1 MNSKQIFALA
11 LGLPSP
17 WEIRDIRIESTL
29 ERIKEFHIDIRFK
42 RGSKFKLPDGSE
54 GSVYDTIE
62 RTWQHLNLFE
72 HKSYL
77 HCSVPRIK
85 AKTGKVKQVEVPWAR
100 KGSGFTLLFESFAM
114 ALIEREMPVNKVAEL
129 LRVYPKRIWTIF
141 NYWISIALT
150 EDAQQ
155 GVTNIGID
163 ETSSKKGHK
172 YVTIAADMDERRVLF
187 ATEGKDKETIT
198 KLKEH
203 LASKGVSSEEI
214 ENISIDMS
222 PSFISGILEEFP
234 KTSIVFD
241 RFHIIKLLNEAMN
254 EVRKKER
261 REHEILKNHK
271 YTFLKKNKNLSQR
284 EKQQREELIELLPVI
299 GEAYRLKELF
309 NDLWGFRDKDEAAPF
324 LSFWC
329 DNVEESGITPFKEFV
344 KMIKS
349 HWSGIINYFD
359 AKISNG
365 VLEGINN
372 KIQLAKRRARG
383 YRNTTNFI
391 NMILFIAGKLKFNY
405 PHYST

>member
-1 MNSKQIFALA
+1 MNSKQIFAVA
-11 LGLPSP
+11 LGLQSP
-17 WEIRDIRIESTL
+17 WEVKDIRIEETADN
-29 ERIKEFHIDIRFK
+29 IKEFHIDIKYK

-54 GSVYDTIE
+54 GSAYDTIK
-62 RTWQHLNLFE
+62 RTWRHLNLFE
-72 HKSYL
+72 HITYL
-77 HCSVPRIK
+77 HCSVPRVK
-85 AKTGKVKQVEVPWAR
+85 DKSGKVKQVEVPWAR
-100 KGSGFTLLFESFAM
+100 KDSGFTLLFESFAM

-141 NYWISIALT
+141 NYWISIAYS
-150 EDAQQ
+150 EDDQQ

-163 ETSSKKGHK
+163 ETSSKKGHN
-172 YVTIAADMDERRVLF
+172 YVTIASDIDKRRVLF
-187 ATEGKDKETIT
+187 ATEGKNKETI
-198 KLKEH
+198 KELREH
-203 LASKGVSSEEI
+203 LVSKGVLPEEI

-222 PSFISGILEEFP
+222 PAFISGIMEEFP
-234 KTSIVFD
+234 KSSIVFD
-241 RFHIIKLLNEAMN
+241 KFHIVKLLNEAMD

-271 YTFLKKNKNLSQR
+271 YTFLKKNGNLSPR

-299 GEAYRLKELF
+299 GKAYRLKELF
-309 NDLWGFRDKDEAAPF
+309 NDLWEFEDKDEAAPF

-329 DNVEESGITPFKEFV
+329 DNVEESGIKPFKEFAR
-344 KMIKS
+344 MIKL

-365 VLEGINN
+365 ILEGIN
-372 KIQLAKRRARG
+372 KKVQFAKRRARG
-383 YRNTTNFI
+383 YKNTTNFI

>member
-11 LGLPSP
+11 LGLHNP
-17 WEIRDIRIESTL
+17 WEISDIRIEETSGN
-29 ERIKEFHIDIRFK
+29 IKEFHIDIKYK
-42 RGSKFKLPDGSE
+42 RGSKFKLPDGTE
-54 GSVYDTIE
+54 GSIYDTIE

-85 AKTGKVKQVEVPWAR
+85 DKSGKVKQVEVPWAR
-100 KGSGFTLLFESFAM
+100 KGSGFSLLFESFAM

-141 NYWISIALT
+141 NYWISIAYS
-150 EDAQQ
+150 EDDQQ
-155 GVTNIGID
+155 GVRNIGID

-172 YVTIAADMDERRVLF
+172 YITIAADIDQRRVLF
-187 ATEGKDKETIT
+187 ATEGKNKETIT

-203 LASKGVSSEEI
+203 LAVKGVSPEEI

-234 KTSIVFD
+234 KSSIVFD
-241 RFHIIKLLNEAMN
+241 KFHIVKLLNEAMN
-254 EVRKKER
+254 DVRKKER

-271 YTFLKKNKNLSQR
+271 YTFLKKNNKLSPR

-299 GEAYRLKELF
+299 GQAYRLKELF
-309 NDLWGFRDKDEAAPF
+309 NDLWGLRDKEEASAF

-329 DNVEESGITPFKEFV
+329 DNVEESGIKPFNEFS

-359 AKISNG
+359 AEISNG

-383 YRNTTNFI
+383 YRNTSNFI

-405 PHYST
+405 PQYST

>member
-1 MNSKQIFALA
+1 MNSKQIFAVA
-11 LGLPSP
+11 LGLQSP
-17 WEIRDIRIESTL
+17 WEIKDIRIEETADN
-29 ERIKEFHIDIRFK
+29 IIEFHIDIKFK

-54 GSVYDTIE
+54 GSAYDTIK
-62 RTWQHLNLFE
+62 RTWRHLNLFE
-72 HKSYL
+72 HTTYL
-77 HCSVPRIK
+77 HCSVPRVK
-85 AKTGKVKQVEVPWAR
+85 DKSGKVKQVEVPWAR
-100 KGSGFTLLFESFAM
+100 KDSGFTLLFESFAM

-141 NYWISIALT
+141 NYWISIAYS
-150 EDAQQ
+150 EDEQQ

-163 ETSSKKGHK
+163 ETSSKKGHN
-172 YVTIAADMDERRVLF
+172 YVTIASDLDERRVLF
-187 ATEGKDKETIT
+187 ATEGKNKETI
-198 KLKEH
+198 KELREH
-203 LASKGVSSEEI
+203 LISKGVLPEEI

-222 PSFISGILEEFP
+222 PAFISGIMEEFP
-234 KTSIVFD
+234 KSSIVFD
-241 RFHIIKLLNEAMN
+241 KFHIVKLLNEAMD

-271 YTFLKKNKNLSQR
+271 YTFLKKNGNLSPR

-299 GEAYRLKELF
+299 GKAYRLKELF
-309 NDLWGFRDKDEAAPF
+309 NDLWEFEDKDEAAPF

-329 DNVEESGITPFKEFV
+329 DNVEESGIKPFKEFAR
-344 KMIKS
+344 MIKL